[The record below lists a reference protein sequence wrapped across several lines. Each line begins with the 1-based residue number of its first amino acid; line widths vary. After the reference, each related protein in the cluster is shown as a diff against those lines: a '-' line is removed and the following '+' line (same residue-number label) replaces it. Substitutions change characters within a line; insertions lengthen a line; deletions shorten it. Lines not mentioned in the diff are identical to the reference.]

1 MKNHTKSIEIISSK
15 SDAHRALICAALSK
29 DACQVSYQGSSKDIQ
44 ATEVCLSAL
53 KMGQED
59 MYCGESGSTLRFLLP
74 VMGALGRKAA
84 FHMEGRLP
92 ERPLSPLYEEL
103 EAHGCRLSPQGQNPL
118 IIEGQ
123 LQPGTY
129 TIAGNVSSQYISG
142 LLFALPLLD
151 GDSEILIEGIL
162 ESTPYVNMTI
172 NTLSHFGITI
182 ETTDRGFS
190 VLGKQTYT
198 GPKEYIVEGDWSNAC
213 FFLAAGALTEGG
225 IKVTGLNPASLQ
237 GDKAILDILK
247 EMGALVEITPEAI
260 TVAPGTGLHAIPL
273 DVSQIPDMTPILSVL
288 ALAAEGTTEIINAGR
303 LRIKESD
310 RLAAITETL
319 TALGG
324 PVEEQAE
331 GLIIR
336 GGHRLTGGTID
347 THNDHRIAM
356 MAAAASLISDGTV
369 TIQNAEAVKK
379 SYPAF
384 FDVWKE
390 AGLESKLERK

>member
-1 MKNHTKSIEIISSK
+1 MKTIQIISSK

-29 DACQVSYQGSSKDIQ
+29 APCQVIYDGTSKDIE
-44 ATEVCLSAL
+44 ATEKCLAAL
-53 KMGQED
+53 QAGQSD

-74 VMGALGRKAA
+74 VMGALGHKAA

-103 EAHGCRLSPQGQNPL
+103 ESHGCTLSPQGETPL
-118 IIEGQ
+118 TIEGQ

-129 TIAGNVSSQYISG
+129 TLPGNISSQYISG
-142 LLFALPLLD
+142 LLFALPLLE
-151 GDSEILIEGIL
+151 GDSNIRLTSSL
-162 ESTPYVNMTI
+162 ESAPYVDMTI
-172 NTLSHFGITI
+172 NVLTQFGIRI
-182 ETTDRGFS
+182 ETTETGFTIP
-190 VLGKQTYT
+190 GKQVYKA
-198 GPKEYIVEGDWSNAC
+198 PERYIVEGDWSNAC

-225 IKVTGLNPASLQ
+225 IKVTGLNPDSFQ

-247 EMGALVEITPEAI
+247 EMGATVTAEADGI
-260 TVAPGTGLHAIPL
+260 IVSPGNTLHGIHI

-288 ALAAEGTTEIINAGR
+288 ALAAEGTTTITGAAR

-324 PVEEQAE
+324 HIEEQPD
-331 GLIIR
+331 GLIIK
-336 GGHRLTGGTID
+336 GGSRLQGGIIHA
-347 THNDHRIAM
+347 HNDHRIAM
-356 MAAAASLISDGTV
+356 MAAVASFISDAKV
-369 TIQNAEAVKK
+369 TIQGSDAVNK

-384 FDVWKE
+384 FEIWKE
-390 AGLESKLERK
+390 AGLDSNTERK

>member
-1 MKNHTKSIEIISSK
+1 MKTIQIISSK

-29 DACQVSYQGSSKDIQ
+29 APCQVIYSGTSKDIE
-44 ATEVCLSAL
+44 ATENCLAAL
-53 KMGQED
+53 QAGQSD

-74 VMGALGRKAA
+74 VMGALGHKAV

-103 EAHGCRLSPQGQNPL
+103 EDHGCRLTPKGETPL
-118 IIEGQ
+118 TIEGQ

-129 TIAGNVSSQYISG
+129 QIPGNVSSQYISG

-151 GDSEILIEGIL
+151 GNSQIRIQGTL
-162 ESTPYVNMTI
+162 ESSPYVDMT
-172 NTLSHFGITI
+172 NNVLTQFGIKI
-182 ETTDRGFS
+182 ETTDDGYHIP
-190 VLGKQTYT
+190 GGQTYT
-198 GPKEYIVEGDWSNAC
+198 APVTYQVEGDWSNAC

-225 IKVTGLNPASLQ
+225 IKVTGLNPDSLQ

-247 EMGALVEITPEAI
+247 EMGVTVTIEADGI
-260 TVAPGTGLHAIPL
+260 IVSPGHTLHGTTI

-288 ALAAEGTTEIINAGR
+288 ALAAEGTTIITGAAR

-324 PVEEQAE
+324 HIEEQSD
-331 GLIIR
+331 GLIVK
-336 GGHRLTGGTID
+336 GGSRLHGGIIHA
-347 THNDHRIAM
+347 HNDHRIAM
-356 MAAAASLISDGTV
+356 MAAVASLICDGKV
-369 TIQNAEAVKK
+369 TIQGADAVNK

-384 FDVWKE
+384 FDVWKDI
-390 AGLESKLERK
+390 GLDHKLERK